1 MKAYQTLITVCLLL
15 SAGCIKTEDDAPVKP
30 ERQLGVILQ
39 NNYAFSM
46 FYSALQRTGLDTVT
60 VSQEQYT
67 LLAPDNDAFILSGI
81 DKDSLQRMNDAALK
95 QLIGYHIIKGNYP
108 FSSLPQTIDFPFTSL
123 EGTVLYASVPMA
135 PNSWDPLTIHFNGLN
150 VKKMDILAA
159 NGVIHAMERVLRY
172 PAPTVKQWL
181 ENAPR
186 YSRFTASLKKFGL
199 LDRLAGPGPFVVLA
213 LPNEVYDRYGI
224 DDAALENI
232 DTTAYKKLLFN
243 NYTLSPRR
251 FFWSDLSDAP
261 ISQYGSGVMPPVFL
275 QPDAVLE
282 YTFEG
287 FRVFPYNYKELQQ
300 LGWWEY
306 GEPVKN
312 SDTDYPALNGV
323 VHGVSGVLVYPDSA
337 RIN

>member
-1 MKAYQTLITVCLLL
+1 MKAYQILIVAFLLL
-15 SAGCIKTEDDAPVKP
+15 SAGCIKMEEETPAKEARPL
-30 ERQLGVILQ
+30 QAILK

-60 VSQEQYT
+60 TSREQYT
-67 LLAPDNDAFILSGI
+67 LLAPDNDAFALSGI
-81 DKDSLQRMNDAALK
+81 DEDSLQRMSDAELK
-95 QLIGYHIIKGNYP
+95 RLIGYHIIKGNYP

-123 EGTVLYASVPMA
+123 EGAVLYASVPMS
-135 PNSWDPLTIHFNGLN
+135 PNSWEPPRIHFNGLN
-150 VKKMDILAA
+150 AKKLDIMAA

-186 YSRFTASLKKFGL
+186 YSRFATSLKKFGL
-199 LDRLAGPGPFVVLA
+199 LDALAGTGPFVVLA
-213 LPNEVYDRYGI
+213 LPNEIYDRYGI

-232 DTTAYKKLLFN
+232 DTTTYKKLLFN
-243 NYTLSPRR
+243 NYTMSPRR
-251 FFWSDLSDAP
+251 FFWSDLLDAP
-261 ISQYGSGVMPPVFL
+261 INQYGTGVMPPVFL
-275 QPDAVLE
+275 QPDAVLV
-282 YTFEG
+282 YNFDG
-287 FRVFPYNYKELQQ
+287 FRVFPYNYKDLQQ

-306 GEPVKN
+306 GEAVN
-312 SDTDYPALNGV
+312 SSDTDHPALNGV